1 METLQFFLD
10 LFLNLETHLDT
21 IIQTYQNGTYV
32 ILFLIIFAETG
43 LVVTPFL
50 PGDSLLFAVGAFIA
64 RGSLGLE
71 STLILLIIAAI
82 LGDTVN
88 YSVGN
93 FIGEKI
99 LEKEKIPMIKKEHL
113 EKAHRFYETYGGKT
127 IIIARFIPII
137 RTFAPFVAGIGTMT
151 YVKFIAY
158 NAIGGILWILIFILG
173 GYYFGN
179 LEFVKRNFKIV
190 IFAIIIISVM
200 PAVIEYLKE
209 RKKSRV

>member
-1 METLQFFLD
+1 M
-10 LFLNLETHLDT
+10 
-21 IIQTYQNGTYV
+21 YQNGTYV

-43 LVVTPFL
+43 LIVTPFL

-64 RGSLGLE
+64 RGSLDLG
-71 STLILLIIAAI
+71 STLVLLIIAAI

-99 LEKEKIPMIKKEHL
+99 LEKKNTLDQKEHL
-113 EKAHRFYETYGGKT
+113 QKAHRFYEVYGGKT

-158 NAIGGILWILIFILG
+158 NVMGGILWITIFILG

-179 LEFVKRNFKIV
+179 LDFVKRNFKIV
-190 IFAIIIISVM
+190 IFAIILISVM

-209 RKKSRV
+209 RRKGRV

>member
-10 LFLNLETHLDT
+10 LFLNLETHFDT

-50 PGDSLLFAVGAFIA
+50 PGDSLLFAVGTFIA
-64 RGSLGLE
+64 RGSLDLG

-99 LEKEKIPMIKKEHL
+99 LEKKK
-113 EKAHRFYETYGGKT
+113 Y
-127 IIIARFIPII
+127 P
-137 RTFAPFVAGIGTMT
+137 
-151 YVKFIAY
+151 
-158 NAIGGILWILIFILG
+158 
-173 GYYFGN
+173 
-179 LEFVKRNFKIV
+179 
-190 IFAIIIISVM
+190 
-200 PAVIEYLKE
+200 
-209 RKKSRV
+209 